1 MKKSLLAVFG
11 LIVSVAAFA
20 APVEAD
26 LDLSS
31 YEDVLSGSYDIDKI
45 LSTEIL
51 GHNVAG
57 IYQVN
62 DGLSDSGSTAE
73 IQQIG
78 GEGNRA
84 MIWQSA
90 YNSSAQII
98 QTDGSNNVARLVQTG
113 SGHRATLIQTD
124 GSDNVMT
131 VQMLG
136 QNARIEA
143 TQVDAISNVLSVILN
158 SGSSLKI
165 TQTGEGNNF
174 SASLAPNVA
183 ITVTQTGQ

>member
-1 MKKSLLAVFG
+1 MKKSLLAVLG
-11 LIVSVAAFA
+11 LFVSVAAFA
-20 APVEAD
+20 APFDAD

-45 LSTEIL
+45 LSSYIVGSNT
-51 GHNVAG
+51 AG

-62 DGLSDSGSTAE
+62 DGLIDSGSTAE

-78 GEGNRA
+78 GEDNRA

-113 SGHRATLIQTD
+113 SGHQATLIQTD

-158 SGSSLKI
+158 SGSYLKI
-165 TQTGEGNNF
+165 TQTGEGNSF
-174 SASLAPNVA
+174 SANLAPNVA